1 MKNRAINAL
10 IEMGMPADI
19 SGFKY
24 IVDAITLYTD
34 EEWRYGK
41 ILALYYKIGMLNNTP
56 ATRVERAIRHAFSI
70 VLTQGNLAIVKRY
83 LTFEKTTNGNLL
95 QVFYI
100 RLQQESEEDR

>member
-24 IVDAITLYTD
+24 IVDAMTLYED
-34 EEWRYGK
+34 DDWRYGK
-41 ILALYYKIGMLNNTP
+41 ILTLYYKIGKLNNTT
-56 ATRVERAIRHAFSI
+56 ASRVERAMRHAFSI
-70 VLTQGNLAIVKRY
+70 VLTEGNLAIVKKY
-83 LTFEKTTNGNLL
+83 LTFDKTTNGNLL

-100 RLQQESEEDR
+100 RLQQESEEE